1 MHVCVRAHKARPV
14 HLYMYRIL
22 PSKCPSPCKRPP
34 PFFYD
39 PMVRVYMRYTYKWLL
54 RVNAHPHLLARELQ
68 APMGNYSGDYS
79 TPTTIA
85 LFRHLAEQK
94 PPEPTPDRPD
104 GAEDEPEG
112 TSAAGQEEDLG
123 RAHQTEVE
131 ATPER
136 SGSPPTRAATES
148 VPQPQDSMEEGQSK
162 GPNSVIDVRMLSIL
176 QGYYS
181 TLYMAGWLSRM

>member
-1 MHVCVRAHKARPV
+1 MYIRIYVLGDVSPMYVVLLSSR
-14 HLYMYRIL
+14 YMYMYVSTCTCMYVYEHTKL
-22 PSKCPSPCKRPP
+22 DLCTCTCTPSK
-34 PFFYD
+34 F
-39 PMVRVYMRYTYKWLL
+39 
-54 RVNAHPHLLARELQ
+54 
-68 APMGNYSGDYS
+68 
-79 TPTTIA
+79 A

-112 TSAAGQEEDLG
+112 TSAAGQEEELG

-148 VPQPQDSMEEGQSK
+148 VPQSQESMEEGQSQ
-162 GPNSVIDVRMLSIL
+162 GPNSVIDVRMFSIL
-176 QGYYS
+176 QAY
-181 TLYMAGWLSRM
+181 